1 MTVNADIYL
10 PEPVFSHGQL
20 CVALSTS
27 IARQNVSILAILDF
41 GNKKKNSDA
50 KKKSSNCSKNKRSD
64 RHVDTYMK
72 NIVYREILNYIIREK
87 LALILLCLFYYV

>member
-41 GNKKKNSDA
+41 GNKKKNSDTTLSFFIMHNYVFRI
-50 KKKSSNCSKNKRSD
+50 KIDN
-64 RHVDTYMK
+64 YM
-72 NIVYREILNYIIREK
+72 
-87 LALILLCLFYYV
+87 FF

>member
-50 KKKSSNCSKNKRSD
+50 KKKVQIAAKTRD
-64 RHVDTYMK
+64 P
-72 NIVYREILNYIIREK
+72 IVMLIRT
-87 LALILLCLFYYV
+87 